1 MPKTPKAISFE
12 KQLKELEDIVAKLE
26 DGSRPLEESLQLF
39 ESGIKLSR
47 ELQGALQK
55 ASMKV
60 STLIEGE
67 GINEKP
73 FTDEETDP
81 GSGARENDPS

>member
-1 MPKTPKAISFE
+1 MPKTPKAVGFE

-39 ESGIKLSR
+39 ETGIKLSR
-47 ELQGALQK
+47 ELQAALQK

-60 STLIEGE
+60 STLLEGE
-67 GINEKP
+67 GVEEKP
-73 FTDEETDP
+73 FRDEQAGPEPDET
-81 GSGARENDPS
+81 GADPS

>member
-1 MPKTPKAISFE
+1 MPRTPKAIGFE

-47 ELQGALQK
+47 ELQAALQK

-60 STLIEGE
+60 STLLEGE
-67 GINEKP
+67 GIEEKA
-73 FTDEETDP
+73 FQDDESGPESGSPGADP
-81 GSGARENDPS
+81 T